1 MVRCVILMEGARIV
15 LITKRNACKM
25 LMGARG
31 VCFSEEECG
40 EVISKLNSLRN
51 LPILKAHA
59 GHCLVA
65 TEFCTEGVAINI

>member
-1 MVRCVILMEGARIV
+1 
-15 LITKRNACKM
+15 
-25 LMGARG
+25 MGARG